1 MIKQLVLKDMM
12 LQRKLSF
19 AYFISLFFLV
29 IVDFRS
35 DSFLMTFSMFVPA
48 LGMILSMSYEGK
60 NKSELIVNSLPFDRK
75 DIVIGKYIFVS
86 ILVALGGCFSLV
98 VGFIQLQNEHMT
110 GFMLWGEILGGITG
124 GFVCSIIVLPIE
136 FSVGYNSAKQIAP
149 FVGIA
154 FGYLSGLIVSNVW
167 LDVEN
172 AWNTSLVVNICF
184 IAGLILLYIMSMLLS
199 VSLYN
204 ERDLGGE

>member
-12 LQRKLSF
+12 MQRNLGF
-19 AYFISLFFLV
+19 VYLLCFLFLF

-60 NKSELIVNSLPFDRK
+60 NKSEMIVNSLPFQRK

-98 VGFIQLQNEHMT
+98 VGLIQLQNEQMA

-124 GFVCSIIVLPIE
+124 GFVCSIIVFPIE
-136 FSVGYNSAKQIAP
+136 FSVGYSSAKQIAP
-149 FVGIA
+149 FAGLA
-154 FGYLSGLIVSNVW
+154 LGYLSGLIVSNVW

-172 AWNTSLVVNICF
+172 AWSTSLVVNVCF

-204 ERDLGGE
+204 ERDL

>member
-35 DSFLMTFSMFVPA
+35 DSFLMTFSMLVPA

-60 NKSELIVNSLPFDRK
+60 NKNEMMVNSLPFDRK

-110 GFMLWGEILGGITG
+110 GLMLWGEILGGITG

-136 FSVGYNSAKQIAP
+136 FSVGYSSAKQIAP
-149 FVGIA
+149 FAGLGL
-154 FGYLSGLIVSNVW
+154 GYLSGLIVSKVW

-172 AWNTSLVVNICF
+172 VWSASLVVNVCF
-184 IAGLILLYIMSMLLS
+184 IAGLFLLYIMSMLLS
-199 VSLYN
+199 IHLYS
-204 ERDLGGE
+204 ERDL

>member
-12 LQRKLSF
+12 MQRKLGF
-19 AYFISLFFLV
+19 VYLICFLFLL

-86 ILVALGGCFSLV
+86 ILVVLGGIFSLV
-98 VGFIQLQNEHMT
+98 VGLIQLQNEHIT
-110 GFMLWGEILGGITG
+110 VFMLWGEILGGITG
-124 GFVCSIIVLPIE
+124 GLVYSMIVLPIE
-136 FSVGYNSAKQIAP
+136 FSVGYSSAKQIAP
-149 FVGIA
+149 FIGIA

-172 AWNTSLVVNICF
+172 AWNMSLVVNICF
-184 IAGLILLYIMSMLLS
+184 IAGLLLLYVMSMFFS
-199 VSLYN
+199 IHLYN
-204 ERDLGGE
+204 ERDL

>member
-12 LQRKLSF
+12 LQRKLGF
-19 AYFISLFFLV
+19 VYLICLFFLA

-35 DSFLMTFSMFVPA
+35 DSFLMTISVSIPF

-60 NKSELIVNSLPFDRK
+60 NKSEMIVNSLPFDRK
-75 DIVIGKYIFVS
+75 DLVIGKYIFVS

-98 VGFIQLQNEHMT
+98 IGLMQLQNEYIT
-110 GFMLWGEILGGITG
+110 GFMLWGAVLGGITG
-124 GFVCSIIVLPIE
+124 GLVCSIIVLPIE
-136 FSVGYNSAKQIAP
+136 FLVGYSSAKQIAP
-149 FVGIA
+149 FIGIA

-172 AWNTSLVVNICF
+172 AWSTSLVVNICF
-184 IAGLILLYIMSMLLS
+184 IVGLILLYVMSMFFS
-199 VSLYN
+199 IHLYN
-204 ERDLGGE
+204 ERDL

>member
-12 LQRKLSF
+12 LQRKLGF
-19 AYFISLFFLV
+19 VYLICLVFLA

-35 DSFLMTFSMFVPA
+35 DSFLMTISVSIPF
-48 LGMILSMSYEGK
+48 LGTVLSMSYEGK
-60 NKSELIVNSLPFDRK
+60 NKSEMIVNSLPFQRK

-86 ILVALGGCFSLV
+86 ILGALGGCFSLV
-98 VGFIQLQNEHMT
+98 IGLIQLQNEHMT

-149 FVGIA
+149 FIGIA

-172 AWNTSLVVNICF
+172 VWNTSLVVNVCF
-184 IAGLILLYIMSMLLS
+184 IAGLILLYVMSMLFS
-199 VSLYN
+199 IHLYN
-204 ERDLGGE
+204 ERDL

>member
-12 LQRKLSF
+12 MQRKLGF
-19 AYFISLFFLV
+19 VYLICFLFLL

-75 DIVIGKYIFVS
+75 DIVIAKYIFVS
-86 ILVALGGCFSLV
+86 ILVTLGGFFSLV
-98 VGFIQLQNEHMT
+98 ISLIQLQNENT
-110 GFMLWGEILGGITG
+110 TVFMLWGAILGGITG
-124 GFVCSIIVLPIE
+124 GLVYSIIVLPIE
-136 FSVGYNSAKQIAP
+136 FSVGYSSAKQIAP
-149 FVGIA
+149 FIGIV

-172 AWNTSLVVNICF
+172 VWNTSLVVNSCF
-184 IAGLILLYIMSMLLS
+184 IAGLLLLYVMSMFIS
-199 VSLYN
+199 IHLYN
-204 ERDLGGE
+204 ERDL

>member
-12 LQRKLSF
+12 MQRKLGF
-19 AYFISLFFLV
+19 VYLICFLFLL

-35 DSFLMTFSMFVPA
+35 DSFLMTFSMFVPT

-86 ILVALGGCFSLV
+86 ILVVLGGIFSLV
-98 VGFIQLQNEHMT
+98 VGLIQLQNEHIT
-110 GFMLWGEILGGITG
+110 VFMLWGEILGGITG
-124 GFVCSIIVLPIE
+124 GLVYSMIVLPIE
-136 FSVGYNSAKQIAP
+136 FSVGYSSAKQIAP
-149 FVGIA
+149 FIGIA

-172 AWNTSLVVNICF
+172 AWNMSLVVNICF
-184 IAGLILLYIMSMLLS
+184 IAGLLLLYVMSMFFS
-199 VSLYN
+199 IHLYN
-204 ERDLGGE
+204 ERDL